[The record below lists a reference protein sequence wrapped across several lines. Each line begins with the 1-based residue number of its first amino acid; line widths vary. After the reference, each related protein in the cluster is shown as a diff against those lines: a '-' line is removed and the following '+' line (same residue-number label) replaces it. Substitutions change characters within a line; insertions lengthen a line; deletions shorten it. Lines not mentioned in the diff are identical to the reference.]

1 MTDNIRGALFM
12 VCSMIC
18 FAVNDAV
25 IKSLGGVL
33 PIFQTLAVRGG
44 IVVIVLAVMVM
55 RSGWRVQELRRRD
68 KMILL
73 LRVAAEVGAAF
84 FIVTALFNMELANM
98 TAILQ
103 ILPLTIPLAAFIFL
117 GEPLG
122 WRRLLAIF
130 IGFLGMLFIVKPG
143 SDGFNVYSLFCLAAV
158 ICVTIRDLT
167 ARSLGAK
174 LSSQEMSLFAAI
186 GVFGAASVA
195 TMFEPWVSISL
206 TSWAAL
212 CGASLAIFLGYLVS
226 VYAIRTGDVSF
237 TAQFRYIGLIAA
249 LILGYVFFGE
259 WPDRLALMGAAI
271 IVGTGAFTLYRQQAS
286 RRVKSA

>member
-117 GEPLG
+117 REPLG

-195 TMFEPWVSISL
+195 TMFEPWVTISL

-212 CGASLAIFLGYLVS
+212 CGSSLAILLGYLVS

>member
-44 IVVIVLAVMVM
+44 FVMVVLAFMVM
-55 RSGWRVQELRRRD
+55 RSGWRVQELQRRD

-73 LRVAAEVGAAF
+73 LRVAAEIGAAF

-103 ILPLTIPLAAFIFL
+103 ILPLTIPLAAFMFL

-195 TMFEPWVSISL
+195 MMFEPWVAISL

-212 CGASLAIFLGYLVS
+212 CGSSLTILLGYLVS

>member
-1 MTDNIRGALFM
+1 
-12 VCSMIC
+12 
-18 FAVNDAV
+18 
-25 IKSLGGVL
+25 
-33 PIFQTLAVRGG
+33 
-44 IVVIVLAVMVM
+44 
-55 RSGWRVQELRRRD
+55 
-68 KMILL
+68 MILL

-195 TMFEPWVSISL
+195 MMFEPWVAISL

-212 CGASLAIFLGYLVS
+212 CGSSLTILLGYLVS

-271 IVGTGAFTLYRQQAS
+271 IGGTGAFTLYRQQAS

>member
-1 MTDNIRGALFM
+1 M

-55 RSGWRVQELRRRD
+55 RSGWCVQELRRRD

-167 ARSLGAK
+167 ARSLGTK

-195 TMFEPWVSISL
+195 TMFEPWVAISL

-212 CGASLAIFLGYLVS
+212 CGSSLAILLGYLVS

>member
-12 VCSMIC
+12 VGSMIC

-195 TMFEPWVSISL
+195 MMFEPWVAISL

-212 CGASLAIFLGYLVS
+212 CGSSLTILLGYLVS

-286 RRVKSA
+286 PRVKSA

>member
-12 VCSMIC
+12 VGSMIC

-55 RSGWRVQELRRRD
+55 RSGWRVQELRHRD

-195 TMFEPWVSISL
+195 MMFEPWVAISL

-212 CGASLAIFLGYLVS
+212 CGSSLTILLGYLVS

-259 WPDRLALMGAAI
+259 WPDRLALMGAVI

>member
-12 VCSMIC
+12 VGSMIC
-18 FAVNDAV
+18 FAVNDAI

-44 IVVIVLAVMVM
+44 IVVIVLAFMVM

-117 GEPLG
+117 REPLG

-143 SDGFNVYSLFCLAAV
+143 SDGFNVYSLYCLAAV

-167 ARSLGAK
+167 ARSLGGK
-174 LSSQEMSLFAAI
+174 LSSQEMSFFAAI
-186 GVFGAASVA
+186 GVFCAASVA
-195 TMFEPWVSISL
+195 TMFEPWVAISL

-212 CGASLAIFLGYLVS
+212 GSASLAILLGYLVS

-271 IVGTGAFTLYRQQAS
+271 IVGTGAFTLYRQRAS
-286 RRVKSA
+286 RRVKSV

>member
-1 MTDNIRGALFM
+1 
-12 VCSMIC
+12 
-18 FAVNDAV
+18 
-25 IKSLGGVL
+25 
-33 PIFQTLAVRGG
+33 
-44 IVVIVLAVMVM
+44 M

-68 KMILL
+68 KIILL

>member
-44 IVVIVLAVMVM
+44 FVMVVLAFMVM
-55 RSGWRVQELRRRD
+55 RSGWRVQELQRRD

-73 LRVAAEVGAAF
+73 LRVAAEIGAAF

-195 TMFEPWVSISL
+195 TMFEPWVAISL

-212 CGASLAIFLGYLVS
+212 CGSSLTILLGYLVS